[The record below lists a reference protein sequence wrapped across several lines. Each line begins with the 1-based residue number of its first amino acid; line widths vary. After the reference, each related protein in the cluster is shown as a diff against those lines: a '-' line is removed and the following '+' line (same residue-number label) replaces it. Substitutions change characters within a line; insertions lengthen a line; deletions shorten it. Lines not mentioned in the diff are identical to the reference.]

1 MLPDC
6 VAAFYLTILWLL
18 FHCSGLSVPVSQK
31 QHMESPE
38 ISVFLSYGMFQQ
50 QQCIFHPLAILIG
63 SLVPVHP
70 I

>member
-6 VAAFYLTILWLL
+6 VAAFYLTIIWLL
-18 FHCSGLSVPVSQK
+18 FHSLGLSAPVPQK
-31 QHMESPE
+31 QHLESPE
-38 ISVFLSYGMFQQ
+38 ILVFLSYVMLQQ
-50 QQCIFHPLAILIG
+50 RKCIFHPLAILIV